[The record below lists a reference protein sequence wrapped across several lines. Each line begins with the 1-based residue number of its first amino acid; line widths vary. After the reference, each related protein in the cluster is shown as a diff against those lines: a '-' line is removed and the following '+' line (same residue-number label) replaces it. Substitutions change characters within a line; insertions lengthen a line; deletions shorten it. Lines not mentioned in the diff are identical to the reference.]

1 VAVAPADAKAGR
13 ILTVPNLITLVRL
26 CCIPV
31 FLWLLFGEDDRA
43 AAATLLAVLGAT
55 DWVDGW
61 IARRFDQGSAL
72 GQKLDPIADRLLFI
86 VAVTAMIVDGSV
98 PVWFAVAVVV
108 REVAVGLATVVL
120 TARGM
125 RGVRV
130 TWWGKWGTALLMVA
144 FPLFLFGASDI
155 GVADACQVAAWLFGI
170 PGLVISYYA
179 AYRYIFIF
187 RAALAEGGEASA
199 S

>member
-1 VAVAPADAKAGR
+1 MAVAPAEAKAGR
-13 ILTVPNLITLVRL
+13 ILTVPNVITFVRL

-31 FLWLLFGEDDRA
+31 FLWLLFGQDDRA
-43 AAATLLAVLGAT
+43 AAATLLAILGCT

-72 GQKLDPIADRLLFI
+72 GQKLDPVADRLLFI

-98 PVWFAVAVVV
+98 PLWFAVLVVA
-108 REVAVGLATVVL
+108 REVAVGLTTVVL

-155 GVADACQVAAWLFGI
+155 GLAEACQVFAWLFGI
-170 PGLVISYYA
+170 PGLIISYYA
-179 AYRYIFIF
+179 AFRYIPIF
-187 RAALAEGGEASA
+187 REALAEGREAHPS
-199 S
+199 